1 MVLAKKTYSLVLD
14 QRNGLEGLASFTVR
28 TSLSLLS
35 RSVLETNY
43 FSGSNVNNLCKK
55 TPPFVTTFR

>member
-1 MVLAKKTYSLVLD
+1 MVLAKKTY
-14 QRNGLEGLASFTVR
+14 RTREMGTRASFTVR